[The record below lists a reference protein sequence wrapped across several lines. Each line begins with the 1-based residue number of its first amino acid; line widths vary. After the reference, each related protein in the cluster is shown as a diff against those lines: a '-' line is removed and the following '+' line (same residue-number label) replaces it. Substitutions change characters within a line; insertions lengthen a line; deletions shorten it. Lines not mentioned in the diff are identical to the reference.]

1 MDLSNIQ
8 QTAMTR
14 EEALKHV
21 AQLRAEVEEV
31 RSRLA
36 GDERES
42 KCRVN
47 LDAHRLMEKSVET
60 IAGQAGTVVG
70 TSIAMAR
77 RLFKRRSA

>member
-1 MDLSNIQ
+1 
-8 QTAMTR
+8 MTR

-36 GDERES
+36 GDVQEL
-42 KCRVN
+42 KGRVS
-47 LDAHRLMEKSVET
+47 LDPHKLMEKSVET

-70 TSIAMAR
+70 TSIAMAKK
-77 RLFKRRSA
+77 LFKRRSA